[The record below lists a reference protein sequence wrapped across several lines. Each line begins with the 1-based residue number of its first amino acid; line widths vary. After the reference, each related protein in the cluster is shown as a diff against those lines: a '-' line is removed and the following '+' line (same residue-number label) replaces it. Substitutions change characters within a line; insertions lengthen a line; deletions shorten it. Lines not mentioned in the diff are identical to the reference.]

1 MAVRYDFSVQVF
13 LDEGKVDLEKL
24 EADIFRSVAQSGAEV
39 KSVSVKEG
47 IDAHRASSSF
57 INRLLRR

>member
-1 MAVRYDFSVQVF
+1 
-13 LDEGKVDLEKL
+13 LEKL